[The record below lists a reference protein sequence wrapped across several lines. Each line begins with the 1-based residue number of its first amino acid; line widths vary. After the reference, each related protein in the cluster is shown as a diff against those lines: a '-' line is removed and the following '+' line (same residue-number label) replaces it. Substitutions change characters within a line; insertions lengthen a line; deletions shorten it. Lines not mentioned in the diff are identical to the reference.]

1 MKKELTIF
9 DNPKNVKR
17 LRMGFFVALV
27 LVLIAESFVEMHGE
41 FSVEHFYGFYAV
53 YGFISYVVLIFVAK
67 ALRKITMRKEDYYD
81 H

>member
-17 LRMGFFVALV
+17 LRIGFFIALV
-27 LVLIAESFVEMHGE
+27 VLLISESFVKMHGE

-53 YGFISYVVLIFVAK
+53 YGFISYVLLIFVAK
-67 ALRKITMRKEDYYD
+67 ALRKIIMRKEDYYD
-81 H
+81 E

>member
-17 LRMGFFVALV
+17 LRAVFFVALV
-27 LVLIAESFVEMHGE
+27 LVLIAESFVEMHGS
-41 FSVEHFYGFYAV
+41 FAVEHFYGFYAV

-67 ALRKITMRKEDYYD
+67 LIRKIVMRREDYYD
-81 H
+81 E

>member
-17 LRMGFFVALV
+17 LRLGFFVALV
-27 LVLIAESFVEMHGE
+27 LVLIAEFFVDMHGE
-41 FSVEHFYGFYAV
+41 FSVDHFYGFYAV
-53 YGFISYVVLIFVAK
+53 YGFISYVVLIFAAK

-81 H
+81 R

>member
-17 LRMGFFVALV
+17 LRMGFYVALV
-27 LVLIAESFVEMHGE
+27 LLLIAESFVDMHGE
-41 FSVEHFYGFYAV
+41 FSVQHFYGFYAV
-53 YGFISYVVLIFVAK
+53 YGFISYVFLIFAAK
-67 ALRKITMRKEDYYD
+67 VLRKIIMRKEDYYD

>member
-1 MKKELTIF
+1 LKKELTIF

-27 LVLIAESFVEMHGE
+27 LVLIAESFVEMHGA

-67 ALRKITMRKEDYYD
+67 VLRKITIRKEDYYD
-81 H
+81 L

>member
-9 DNPKNVKR
+9 DNPKNVRR
-17 LRMGFFVALV
+17 LRIGFFVALI
-27 LVLIAESFVEMHGE
+27 LVLIAESFVDMHGE
-41 FSVEHFYGFYAV
+41 FYVEHFYGFYAV

-67 ALRKITMRKEDYYD
+67 RLRKIIMRKEDYYD

>member
-17 LRMGFFVALV
+17 LRNGFFVALV

-53 YGFISYVVLIFVAK
+53 YGFISYVLLIFVAK
-67 ALRKITMRKEDYYD
+67 LLRKIIMRKEDYYD
-81 H
+81 E

>member
-27 LVLIAESFVEMHGE
+27 MLLIAESFVEMHGY

-53 YGFISYVVLIFVAK
+53 YGFISYVLLIFAAK
-67 ALRKITMRKEDYYD
+67 VLRKIIMRKEDYYD

>member
-17 LRMGFFVALV
+17 LRMGFFIALV
-27 LVLIAESFVEMHGE
+27 LLLIAESFVEMHGE
-41 FSVEHFYGFYAV
+41 FAVEHFYGFYAV
-53 YGFISYVVLIFVAK
+53 YGFISYVLLIFVAK
-67 ALRKITMRKEDYYD
+67 VLRKFIMRREDYYD

>member
-17 LRMGFFVALV
+17 LRIGFFVALV
-27 LVLIAESFVEMHGE
+27 VLLIAESFVEMHGE

-53 YGFISYVVLIFVAK
+53 YGFISYVLLIFLAK
-67 ALRKITMRKEDYYD
+67 ILRKIIMRKEDYYD
-81 H
+81 

>member
-17 LRMGFFVALV
+17 LRMGFFIALV
-27 LVLIAESFVEMHGE
+27 LLLIAESFVEMHGE

-53 YGFISYVVLIFVAK
+53 YGFISYVLLIFVAK
-67 ALRKITMRKEDYYD
+67 ILRKIIMRRGDYYD